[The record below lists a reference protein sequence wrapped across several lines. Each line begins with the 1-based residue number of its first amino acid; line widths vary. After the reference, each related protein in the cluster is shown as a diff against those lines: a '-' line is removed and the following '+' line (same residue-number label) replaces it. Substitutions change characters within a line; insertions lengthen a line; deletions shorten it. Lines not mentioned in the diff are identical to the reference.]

1 MYTCQASITSIRRS
15 SQSSCGQEVRVFSPT
30 IREEVETRSV
40 CAEVRFDGD
49 QDHAKEIYYRC
60 TTSWSSKVV
69 YPMHS
74 LTCESVISEELEEA
88 TAPDAELATS
98 LSDLP
103 VEVGKVIVNVIKW
116 TLLPRPTPL
125 VDPSPKPHPSSGP
138 FSQAPPL

>member
-88 TAPDAELATS
+88 TAPDAELAAS

-103 VEVGKVIVNVIKW
+103 VEVGKVTVNIIK
-116 TLLPRPTPL
+116 
-125 VDPSPKPHPSSGP
+125 VDPSPKAHPSSGP
-138 FSQAPPL
+138 FSQGPPL